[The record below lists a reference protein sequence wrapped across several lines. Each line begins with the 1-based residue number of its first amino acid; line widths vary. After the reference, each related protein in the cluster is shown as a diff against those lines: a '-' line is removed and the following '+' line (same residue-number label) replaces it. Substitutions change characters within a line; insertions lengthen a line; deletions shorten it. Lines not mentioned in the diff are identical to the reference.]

1 MVSQA
6 QRRID
11 GILDQIHHKK
21 VQALHARPAMVRK
34 LQREINN
41 LYVDIRILKDQY
53 RTEGR

>member
-11 GILDQIHHKK
+11 VLLDQIYYKK
-21 VQALHARPAMVRK
+21 VQALHARPAMIRK

-41 LYVDIRILKDQY
+41 LYADIRVLKDQY
-53 RTEGR
+53 RSGGR